1 MLINRCASALAV
13 ISAVLHLEM
22 GVGGASGM
30 LVTAM
35 AVVCVVC
42 AADLWRSTNN
52 RAWVVMAA
60 SSAVML
66 LAHASSPSGH
76 HQPVVTDAVS
86 GASAASILA
95 AVELTLAAVVV
106 FVRTRGIPPELLH
119 HRLQEP
125 R

>member
-13 ISAVLHLEM
+13 MSAVLHLRM

-30 LVTAM
+30 L
-35 AVVCVVC
+35 
-42 AADLWRSTNN
+42 
-52 RAWVVMAA
+52 
-60 SSAVML
+60 
-66 LAHASSPSGH
+66 
-76 HQPVVTDAVS
+76 VTDAVS

>member
-1 MLINRCASALAV
+1 MLINRCAAALAV
-13 ISAVLHLEM
+13 TTAFLHLRM
-22 GVGGASGM
+22 GIGNALGVVVA
-30 LVTAM
+30 AM
-35 AVVCVVC
+35 AVVCLLC

-86 GASAASILA
+86 DASAASILA